1 MTDKAKFRGAFYYK
15 FLYAHVCVFHRLFY
29 RKFTVI
35 GYEKIP
41 ANTPVIFAP
50 NHQNALMDALAV
62 LFAARRPVSF
72 MARADIFKKPL
83 IAKILNFLKILP
95 IYRIRD
101 GFAELGRNQEVF
113 DTTVEVLKSNI
124 PLCIL
129 PEGNHEGCKRL
140 RSLKKGIFRIAFQAE
155 ESAAYNLNL
164 HIVPVGIDYSDYYHP
179 GADLVLVFGTP
190 IRLADYFE
198 MYRENEQKAINTLV
212 GVLSESMRS
221 LIIHIPEEHY
231 ELTSTISEMY
241 EFNVWDTCK
250 TNRHPYNKLT
260 IRQYIVHKITE
271 VFTGHPEKAAELGE
285 IIARYKSKLEAAGLN
300 DCHFVH
306 KHPRFLWLFI
316 ETALTILLLPFYLY
330 GALLNFI
337 PYKIAQSMASRV
349 KDPNFRTSILMG
361 AGQLI
366 LPVYHLVLIVLF
378 CIFIK
383 VLVLKILF
391 AITLPVSAFF
401 ALHMHIHISKL
412 WIKLRVLWMRISD
425 KTRYNELVDERSQV
439 IELIK
444 STIKS

>member
-15 FLYAHVCVFHRLFY
+15 FLYAHVFVFHRLFY

-140 RSLKKGIFRIAFQAE
+140 RPLKKGIFRIAFQAE
-155 ESAAYNLNL
+155 ENAGYNLNL

-190 IRLADYFE
+190 IRVADYFD

-241 EFNVWDTCK
+241 EPNVWDTCN
-250 TNRHPYNKLT
+250 TDRHPYNKLT
-260 IRQYIVHKITE
+260 IRQYIVQKITE
-271 VFTGHPEKAAELGE
+271 VFTAYPDKAAGLSEV
-285 IIARYKSKLEAAGLN
+285 IARYKSKLEAVGLN

-306 KHPRFLWLFI
+306 KHPRFLGLFL
-316 ETALTILLLPFYLY
+316 ETALTILLLPLYLY

-337 PYKIAQSMASRV
+337 PYKIAHSMSSRV

-378 CIFIK
+378 SIFIK
-383 VLVLKILF
+383 VLILKILF

-401 ALHMHIHISKL
+401 ALHMHIHITKL
-412 WIKLRVLWMRISD
+412 WIKLRALWMRISD
-425 KTRYNELVDERSQV
+425 KSGFNKLVDERSQV